1 MLFVVVFS
9 VFVLFCFCFCGGGG
23 GGGVVVFVIVV
34 VVVLEWSQSNK
45 KRSNLVHIKSAL
57 SSFCARCWLVKL
69 VYLVSEEVVAGT
81 EIPEDGEEGD

>member
-1 MLFVVVFS
+1 MLLFVVVFS
-9 VFVLFCFCFCGGGG
+9 VFVLFCFCFCG
-23 GGGVVVFVIVV
+23 VVFVIVV

-45 KRSNLVHIKSAL
+45 KKSNLVHIKSAL